1 MYLLWISIF
10 TVMQMLLNNTIE
22 EKSNRIAEVLLSSV
36 TPNEIMMGKLLGIAG
51 IGLTMVG
58 AWLATVFIAAQLYH
72 GAGAEVIGPAVDAVV
87 ASGLIPMF
95 LLSSCSGI

>member
-1 MYLLWISIF
+1 
-10 TVMQMLLNNTIE
+10 
-22 EKSNRIAEVLLSSV
+22 
-36 TPNEIMMGKLLGIAG
+36 MGKLLGIAG
-51 IGLTMVG
+51 IGVTMVG

-95 LLSSCSGI
+95 LLCFLLGYLIYAGLFPLRAGPVFR